1 MLFILGLIIGEIFGV
16 MLMALIQINKD
27 KGEDNGK

>member
-27 KGEDNGK
+27 KGEEK